1 MAAATIAAGASPEVI
16 LRRHDEQTCARVEVA
31 VITVGRS
38 EVVGRHRA
46 LGDRLI
52 TGGVGHS
59 LSIPMLK

>member
-16 LRRHDEQTCARVEVA
+16 VRRHDEESIGWIEVA

-38 EVVGRHRA
+38 EVVGRHRD
-46 LGDRLI
+46 LGDWLI